1 MDRMKTKRVRN
12 SFESQL
18 ATRMRSVVEARFQL
32 ERARERLH
40 KINQNLRNTDS
51 NTLEHQ
57 REKALGEYIE
67 AMGEARVARTR
78 LLKELREHTAL

>member
-1 MDRMKTKRVRN
+1 MERIKTKRVPS

-18 ATRMRSVVEARFQL
+18 VKRMRSVVEARFQL

-40 KINQNLRNTDS
+40 KINQKLRQTDS
-51 NTLEHQ
+51 SAIENQ

-67 AMGEARVARTR
+67 AMGEARIARTR
-78 LLKELREHTAL
+78 LLKELREHAA